1 MSCII
6 LCYVDG
12 MVVLIYV
19 DLYCSFLLVFMCGYI
34 VGVGIVVSPG
44 HLSHGKG
51 LPFSVR

>member
-1 MSCII
+1 MICII

-34 VGVGIVVSPG
+34 VGVVFCYVGVDFNWLIVLVWD
-44 HLSHGKG
+44 
-51 LPFSVR
+51 